1 MFPRSFVTRN
11 HLRYFI
17 ADFYAEGEPMSD
29 PCRSSDEEKILAVIG
44 LGNPG
49 KEYENTRHN
58 VGFKIADRLIDRYR
72 IGMQERKF
80 RASWGA
86 GQAEGRKILFVK
98 PLTYM
103 NRSGEAVGEILK
115 YFGIAPQQ
123 ALVIHDDLDLPFA
136 RLRIAAR
143 GGAGG
148 HKGVQSIMDHLGTAD
163 FPRLKLGIGRP
174 RHGEPV
180 ETFVLQPPYSED
192 RQEFETLL
200 DHAEKAAI
208 TILSTC
214 LTAGMNEFNR
224 RD

>member
-1 MFPRSFVTRN
+1 
-11 HLRYFI
+11 
-17 ADFYAEGEPMSD
+17 MSD
-29 PCRSSDEEKILAVIG
+29 PCRHSDDDDILAVVG

-58 VGFKIADRLIDRYR
+58 VGFSVADRLIRHYF

-103 NRSGEAVGEILK
+103 NRSGEPVGEILK

-123 ALVIHDDLDLPFA
+123 TLVIHDDLDLPFA
-136 RLRIAAR
+136 RIRIARR

-148 HKGVQSIMDHLGTAD
+148 HKGIQSIIDHLGTTD

-174 RHGEPV
+174 KHGEPV
-180 ETFVLQPPYSED
+180 ETYVLQPPYPEE
-192 RQEFETLL
+192 REEFEELSVE
-200 DHAEKAAI
+200 AEEAARAV
-208 TILSTC
+208 LSTC
-214 LTAGMNEFNR
+214 LSAAMNEFHR
-224 RD
+224 RDREGQ